1 MRRARA
7 FSRRSLKRGQIPH
20 RLAVST
26 HPMTLIL
33 TLWIYLRCWV
43 VTNLTMF
50 KRWLRPRFRPRRLC
64 PRQFRPRRLCPR
76 QFRPRRLCPVP
87 LRLGRISRRLA
98 RSQSSSTGAVY
109 TLNKWHCAY
118 PKKTTMLSVSWGG
131 VLVSRALIFNLAQWL
146 IRLRRA
152 SSSDVAGVVQVRWL
166 PLISTAAALH
176 ADRGNVR
183 VRPRPLSSGS
193 QTMGMGTYVVR
204 SFSFGRFPASTHS
217 GPDRTPSGTSLAT
230 SYNRKFRTRS
240 PNVATGS
247 SSSAT
252 LRIFVWTPLAWLHR
266 R

>member
-33 TLWIYLRCWV
+33 TLSIYLRCWV
-43 VTNLTMF
+43 MTNLTMF
-50 KRWLRPRFRPRRLC
+50 KSWLRPRFRPRRLC
-64 PRQFRPRRLCPR
+64 PRQFRPRRLCPVR
-76 QFRPRRLCPVP
+76 
-87 LRLGRISRRLA
+87 LRLGRISRRLS
-98 RSQSSSTGAVY
+98 RSQSSSTGAVF
-109 TLNKWHCAY
+109 TLNKLHCAY

-166 PLISTAAALH
+166 PLISIAAAIH
-176 ADRGNVR
+176 ADRGSVR
-183 VRPRPLSSGS
+183 VRPRKP
-193 QTMGMGTYVVR
+193 TMGMGMAFVVR

-217 GPDRTPSGTSLAT
+217 GPDRTPSGTSLAK
-230 SYNRKFRTRS
+230 SYKRKFRTRS